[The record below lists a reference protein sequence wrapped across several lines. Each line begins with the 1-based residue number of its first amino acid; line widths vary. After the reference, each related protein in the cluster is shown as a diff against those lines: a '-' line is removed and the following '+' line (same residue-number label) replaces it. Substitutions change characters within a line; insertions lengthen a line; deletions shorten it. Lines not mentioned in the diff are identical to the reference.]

1 MAAFGRTSAVKA
13 IDRAGAAIA
22 KLQQDWNV
30 HLQSVAH
37 PQAVHSTAVLM
48 DESVN
53 LAQGLAIIHQQ
64 IKDIN
69 HRIGALKAREVG
81 VEAYS
86 EEAMYQRLLNS
97 RRSSETIEWRLK
109 RALPILAQDFDQ
121 LKGDLDLLE
130 KTFSAK
136 LSGLA
141 DIHNLIET
149 LEQSAAFR
157 QTIDLDEQIQRDTN
171 IDEIDLVRIALSEQV
186 HEMREQREAQ
196 QDEMIFAMLQSI
208 ASTGVRI
215 ARQTQIVEFF
225 KPVGGG

>member
-1 MAAFGRTSAVKA
+1 MAAFGRTSAVEA
-13 IDRAGAAIA
+13 ISRAGAAIA

-37 PQAVHSTAVLM
+37 PQATDPTAALM
-48 DESVN
+48 DEN
-53 LAQGLAIIHQQ
+53 IKLTQGFAIIHQQ

-109 RALPILAQDFDQ
+109 RSLPVLAQDFDR

-141 DIHNLIET
+141 DIHNLVWP
-149 LEQSAAFR
+149 LEKSAAFR
-157 QTIDLDEQIQRDTN
+157 QTIDLDEQIKRDSDV
-171 IDEIDLVRIALSEQV
+171 DEADLVRISLSEQV

-196 QDEMIFAMLQSI
+196 QDEVIFSLLCSI
-208 ASTGVRI
+208 ASTGVKI